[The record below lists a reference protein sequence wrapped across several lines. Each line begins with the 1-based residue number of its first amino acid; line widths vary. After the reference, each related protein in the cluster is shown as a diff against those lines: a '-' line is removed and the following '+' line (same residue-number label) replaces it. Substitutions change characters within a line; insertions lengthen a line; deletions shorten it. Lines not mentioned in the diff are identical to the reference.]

1 MLSKSSRQKGFTLIE
16 ASIALVVVGLLIMGG
31 VKLMTSSSDVSRY
44 KSTEQQLLEIQ
55 QGLTSYY
62 TQFRR
67 LPCPDTDLSGSG
79 LGIENTETSD
89 GSCSNLRG
97 FLPHVTLGLGGN
109 GDAWDER
116 FKYVVSPKFTVVT
129 PPNTIPA
136 ICYSTTM
143 REATGKVSIYDLT
156 IPLPT
161 AGPNITDFAAF
172 AVLSTGK
179 NGPQTNAGMTG
190 AFTNNGG
197 CTSVNER
204 ERENCNDDSVLRTGT
219 AMTDGNSVI
228 FDDMLVWIGDMQL
241 VSLLRQTGAC
251 DVENTE
257 SSSFDPSK
265 PTDTDFTTGA
275 YNISGDFDGRDKI
288 PDDKNKVIIN
298 GDVKKDL
305 DMKGGDNI
313 LLVKGNMSN
322 DFSENILVTGS
333 GNDIIRFEGGVYES
347 ISTGSGNDQLEVQGS
362 VNLSSSIT
370 NDTIN
375 MGSGNDQ
382 IRIYGNVSNSRIL
395 LGSGENTIYVGGTI
409 SSGVRITAED
419 GTGILYYNSSTKP
432 SSSALTLGS
441 TVTIKCRINNAW
453 TDCP

>member
-67 LPCPDTDLSGSG
+67 LPCPDVGADGMEDSISGG
-79 LGIENTETSD
+79 
-89 GSCSNLRG
+89 CSSNRG
-97 FLPHVTLGLGGN
+97 FLPHVTLGMGGN
-109 GDAWDER
+109 GDAWGER
-116 FKYVVSPKFTVVT
+116 FKYVISPKFVLPDAT
-129 PPNTIPA
+129 PPT
-136 ICYSTTM
+136 ICYSATM
-143 REATGKVSIYDLT
+143 REVTGKVSIYDLT
-156 IPLPT
+156 VPLPT

-219 AMTDGNSVI
+219 AMMDGNSVI

-275 YNISGDFDGRDKI
+275 TVHSGDYEGRDSVSTSNSG
-288 PDDKNKVIIN
+288 DKVVIT
-298 GDVKKDL
+298 GDLKKDIDL
-305 DMKGGDNI
+305 KDGDNI

-322 DFSENILVTGS
+322 DFSENILATGS

-419 GTGILYYNSSTKP
+419 GSGILYYNSSTKP

-441 TVTIKCRINNAW
+441 TVTIKCRINDAW

>member
-67 LPCPDTDLSGSG
+67 LPCPDVGADGMEDSISGG
-79 LGIENTETSD
+79 
-89 GSCSNLRG
+89 CSSNRG
-97 FLPHVTLGLGGN
+97 FLPHVTLGMGGN
-109 GDAWDER
+109 GDAWGER
-116 FKYVVSPKFTVVT
+116 FKYVISPKFVLPDAT
-129 PPNTIPA
+129 PPT

-156 IPLPT
+156 VPLPT

-179 NGPQTNAGMTG
+179 NGPQTNSGMTK
-190 AFTNNGG
+190 AFSNDGG
-197 CTSVNER
+197 CASVNER
-204 ERENCNDDSVLRTGT
+204 ERENCNDDSILRTGT

-251 DVENTE
+251 DVTNE
-257 SSSFDPSK
+257 STGFDPSK
-265 PTDTDFTTGA
+265 PTDTEFEIDA
-275 YNISGDFDGRDKI
+275 YNIKGDYDSKKDKI
-288 PDDKNKVIIN
+288 PDDKNKVVIE
-298 GDVKKDL
+298 GDIKKDL

-313 LLVKGNMSN
+313 LLVKGSMSN
-322 DFSENILVTGS
+322 DSDENILITGS
-333 GNDIIRFEGGVYES
+333 GNDIIRFEEGVFES
-347 ISTGSGNDQLEVQGS
+347 ISTGSGNDQLEIEGS
-362 VNLSSSIT
+362 VDLYSSRTDDSI
-370 NDTIN
+370 D
-375 MGSGNDQ
+375 MGAGNDQ
-382 IRIYGNVSNSRIL
+382 IRIYGNVSDSLIL
-395 LGSGENTIYVGGTI
+395 LGSGENTIFIGGTI
-409 SSGVRITAED
+409 SSGVRITAKD

-441 TVTIKCRINNAW
+441 TVTIKCRINNVW
-453 TDCP
+453 TNCP

>member
-1 MLSKSSRQKGFTLIE
+1 MLSKTSCQKGFTLIE

-67 LPCPDTDLSGSG
+67 LPCPDVGADGMEDSISGG
-79 LGIENTETSD
+79 
-89 GSCSNLRG
+89 CSSNRG
-97 FLPHVTLGLGGN
+97 FLPHVTLGMGGN
-109 GDAWDER
+109 GDAWGER
-116 FKYVVSPKFTVVT
+116 FKYVISPKFVLPDAT
-129 PPNTIPA
+129 PPT

-143 REATGKVSIYDLT
+143 REVTGKVSIYDLT
-156 IPLPT
+156 VPLPT
-161 AGPNITDFAAF
+161 TGPNITDFAAF

-179 NGPQTNAGMTG
+179 NGLQTNAGMTG

-333 GNDIIRFEGGVYES
+333 GNDIIRFEEGVYES
-347 ISTGSGNDQLEVQGS
+347 ISTGSGNDQLEVQGN
-362 VNLSSSIT
+362 VNLSSSST

-375 MGSGNDQ
+375 MGAGNDQ

-395 LGSGENTIYVGGTI
+395 LGSGTNTIYIRGTI

-419 GTGILYYNSSTKP
+419 GSGILYYNSSTKP

-441 TVTIKCRINNAW
+441 TVTIKCRINDAW